1 MPRPD
6 EELTIEMV
14 EGMALSAGLTIEQE
28 SLQEILV
35 KMRSML
41 KQLYEVDEE
50 ALKDVEP
57 FHVLPLPDKG

>member
-6 EELTIEMV
+6 EELTIERV

-57 FHVLPLPDKG
+57 FHVLPLPDRG